1 MGLPG
6 HNGPGDPG
14 QSVEFIHFNC
24 MLKCAPAAGGRPL
37 SWGRNRAGPYRAGP
51 LWVFRPGRTAYKAR
65 VLCLSVIRTMSR
77 DTVQMDAS
85 IGDEDYQNRIL
96 PHVSRTF
103 ALTIPQLPPALRT
116 AVTNAYLLCRIADTI
131 EDETPA
137 SAATTLVLQQR
148 FVAVVCGQ
156 EDADPLARD
165 VARQLSER
173 TLPAERDLILNM
185 KRVVRITSGF
195 DEQQRVAIQRCL
207 DIMCHGMH
215 EFQQTASLRGLPR
228 STDLDDYC
236 YYVAGVVGQML
247 TELFCSYCA
256 EARQQRAELNDL
268 AVSFAQG
275 LQMTNIL
282 KDVWEDHSRGAC
294 WLPQE
299 VFSRYGVDL
308 AQLAPGK
315 GGTGFDAGMREL
327 VGVAHVHLRNAL
339 TYTLLIPAR
348 ETGIRRFC
356 LWAIGLAV
364 LTLRRIAVTPG
375 FTSGSQVKV
384 SHAAVGLTQL
394 STNIAVRSNWLLWR
408 LFNWAARGLPLAAP
422 SVARRSPRPALHL
435 AGPTTADKNIS
446 ARPVPLERTARR
458 SEGRSGL

>member
-1 MGLPG
+1 
-6 HNGPGDPG
+6 
-14 QSVEFIHFNC
+14 
-24 MLKCAPAAGGRPL
+24 
-37 SWGRNRAGPYRAGP
+37 
-51 LWVFRPGRTAYKAR
+51 
-65 VLCLSVIRTMSR
+65 MSR
-77 DTVQMDAS
+77 DTVQMDSS
-85 IGDEDYQNRIL
+85 IADEDYQNRIL

-116 AVTNAYLLCRIADTI
+116 PVTNAYLLCRIADTI

-137 SAATTLVLQQR
+137 AAATNLVLQER
-148 FVAVVCGQ
+148 FVAVVRGK
-156 EDADPLARD
+156 EDADVLAHD
-165 VARQLSER
+165 VAPQLSPK
-173 TLPAERDLILNM
+173 TLPAERDLIINM
-185 KRVVRITSGF
+185 KRVVGITARL
-195 DEQQRVAIQRCL
+195 DEPQRLAIQRCL

-215 EFQQTASLRGLPR
+215 KFQQTASLRGLPR

-236 YYVAGVVGQML
+236 YYVAGVVGEML
-247 TELFCSYCA
+247 TELFCSYSA
-256 EARQQRAELNDL
+256 QIRQHRTELHDL

-282 KDVWEDHSRGAC
+282 KDVWEDHARGAC

-299 VFSRYGVDL
+299 VFSRYGIDL
-308 AQLAPGK
+308 SQLAPGK

-339 TYTLLIPAR
+339 SYTLLMPAK
-348 ETGIRRFC
+348 EVGIRRFC

-364 LTLRRIAVTPG
+364 LTLRRIAATPG

-408 LFNWAARGLPLAAP
+408 LFNFAARGQPSAAP
-422 SVARRSPRPALHL
+422 TVAQRSPRPALHL
-435 AGPTTADKNIS
+435 AGATTAEKNHS
-446 ARPVPLERTARR
+446 DQPVQRERAARR

>member
-1 MGLPG
+1 
-6 HNGPGDPG
+6 
-14 QSVEFIHFNC
+14 
-24 MLKCAPAAGGRPL
+24 
-37 SWGRNRAGPYRAGP
+37 
-51 LWVFRPGRTAYKAR
+51 
-65 VLCLSVIRTMSR
+65 MSR
-77 DTVQMDAS
+77 DTVQMDSTS
-85 IGDEDYQNRIL
+85 IADEDYQNRIL

-116 AVTNAYLLCRIADTI
+116 PVTNAYLLCRIADTI

-137 SAATTLVLQQR
+137 AAATNLVLQER
-148 FVAVVCGQ
+148 FVAVVRG
-156 EDADPLARD
+156 EEEADLLAHD
-165 VARQLSER
+165 VAPQLSPK

-185 KRVVRITSGF
+185 RRVVGITARF
-195 DEQQRVAIQRCL
+195 DEPQRLAIQRCL
-207 DIMCHGMH
+207 DIMCQGMH
-215 EFQQTASLRGLPR
+215 KFQQTASLRGLPR

-236 YYVAGVVGQML
+236 YYVAGVVGEML
-247 TELFCSYCA
+247 TELFCSYSG
-256 EARQQRAELNDL
+256 EIRQHRAELQDL

-299 VFSRYGVDL
+299 VFSRYGIDL

-339 TYTLLIPAR
+339 TYTLLIPSK

-364 LTLRRIAVTPG
+364 LTLRRIASTPA
-375 FTSGSQVKV
+375 FTSGAQVKV
-384 SHAAVGLTQL
+384 SHAAVGLTQV
-394 STNIAVRSNWLLWR
+394 STNVAVRSNWLLWR
-408 LFNWAARGLPLAAP
+408 LFNLAATGLPQAAP
-422 SVARRSPRPALHL
+422 TVARRSPRPALHL
-435 AGPTTADKNIS
+435 AGPTPAEKNQS
-446 ARPVPLERTARR
+446 ARPMPLERTARR